1 MYLYSITI
9 NIDEDVR
16 LSFLSWMKAEFIPLH
31 LQTGL
36 FSGNTFLELMN
47 EEKSSG
53 TTYSLQL
60 FFKSINE
67 FQQYEDIFLIKHQN
81 LLYQKFPNKFVEF
94 RTLLKQVE

>member
-16 LSFLSWMKAEFIPLH
+16 LDFLSWMKNEFIPQLIN
-31 LQTGL
+31 TGL
-36 FSGNTFLELMN
+36 FTGKNFLELMN

-60 FFKSINE
+60 FMHSDKEFKK
-67 FQQYEDIFLIKHQN
+67 YEDDYLDLHQEIFYKKYN
-81 LLYQKFPNKFVEF
+81 NKFVEF
-94 RTLLKQVE
+94 RTLLKMVE